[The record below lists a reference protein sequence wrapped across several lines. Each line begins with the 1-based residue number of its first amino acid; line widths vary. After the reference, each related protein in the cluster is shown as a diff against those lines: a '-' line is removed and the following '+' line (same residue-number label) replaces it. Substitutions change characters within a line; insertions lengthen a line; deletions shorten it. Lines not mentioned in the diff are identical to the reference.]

1 MDESPPSSGCGHEM
15 DPRVRLDEAAVAIED
30 QKRQR
35 VIRIVAT
42 LRQQGPTELTL
53 HGHQL
58 ERWLDRVTPDPTGP
72 GTAEMAKTIEHH
84 HASVILDRIP
94 QSIHEVLPRVGW
106 CLRDAQGLGW
116 TPSSFSALCASWRH
130 GRGLKDATARDLEA
144 RVAPEAVTNLT
155 VFTAF
160 SRCLDRVTP
169 TSYTPEATRLVFTNG
184 GIEPESAF
192 DWCGAPR

>member
-1 MDESPPSSGCGHEM
+1 MDESPPSSGRGHEM
-15 DPRVRLDEAAVAIED
+15 DPRLRLGEAAVAIED

-130 GRGLKDATARDLEA
+130 GRGLKDATARELEA
-144 RVAPEAVTNLT
+144 RV
-155 VFTAF
+155 
-160 SRCLDRVTP
+160 
-169 TSYTPEATRLVFTNG
+169 
-184 GIEPESAF
+184 GIE
-192 DWCGAPR
+192 APAQVVDSQTQVRTSLREIPLIVPRCRQTRPVLLAAA